1 MIENNTVEN
10 SFGLI
15 FVNRIQEFDDMQT
28 NINQDF
34 KFVDMQTWKVYEH
47 YEINKK
53 NIKNELG
60 FFDESFNYVSI
71 IKHTFAERRSN
82 FQGYHMKAMVEES
95 LPFNT
100 IDLSSSDLDTATQT
114 YDVTNSV
121 EGMFYDIFLVMQE
134 YLNFTSTLHK
144 RSDGKWGPI
153 VILPNGTI
161 QAEGIIQSVTSGFA
175 EMIVAR

>member
-1 MIENNTVEN
+1 
-10 SFGLI
+10 
-15 FVNRIQEFDDMQT
+15 MQT
-28 NINQDF
+28 KIDQDF
-34 KFVDMQTWKVYEH
+34 KFVDMQTWRVFEH
-47 YEINKK
+47 YGITKK

-60 FFDESFNYVSI
+60 FFDESFNYVSK
-71 IKHTFAERRSN
+71 IKQTFAERRSN

>member
-1 MIENNTVEN
+1 MPTK
-10 SFGLI
+10 
-15 FVNRIQEFDDMQT
+15 
-28 NINQDF
+28 INQDF
-34 KFVDMQTWKVYEH
+34 KFVDMQTWRVYEH
-47 YEINKK
+47 YGITKK
-53 NIKNELG
+53 NTKNELG

-71 IKHTFAERRSN
+71 TKDTFAERRGD
-82 FQGYHMKAMVEES
+82 FQGYHMKAMVEEE
-95 LPFNT
+95 LPFNA
-100 IDLSSSDLDTATQT
+100 IDLSSSDLDTASQT

-153 VILPNGTI
+153 VIHSNGTI